1 MSQGAAGKAGKRT
14 VQPRLQVEEGMG
26 EGAQLTVWG
35 PQLSVAT
42 EGVRAVGLIGPPE
55 STGPQHSRVPEASEK
70 N

>member
-42 EGVRAVGLIGPPE
+42 EGVRAVGLIGPP
-55 STGPQHSRVPEASEK
+55 
-70 N
+70 